1 MILGILLS
9 LLALG
14 LSKME
19 FGPRARRRRRLHQA
33 MSAAE
38 RKRREASLPSLSGAA
53 QGRRAALPG
62 QLPGGYLSPADL
74 ARLDAFRPRA
84 RLMAGEP
91 TGMRAWWRKVQL
103 IWRGGHSG
111 WIIAALVG
119 AFSMATH
126 FGAFWLITGGGWLG
140 ATVITVLSTAVMVGA
155 CAWVMLGLL
164 SRP

>member
-1 MILGILLS
+1 
-9 LLALG
+9 
-14 LSKME
+14 
-19 FGPRARRRRRLHQA
+19 
-33 MSAAE
+33 
-38 RKRREASLPSLSGAA
+38 
-53 QGRRAALPG
+53 
-62 QLPGGYLSPADL
+62 
-74 ARLDAFRPRA
+74 
-84 RLMAGEP
+84 
-91 TGMRAWWRKVQL
+91 MRAWWRKVQL